1 MGGTVDMD
9 KDESMQFAADPRT
22 RDHGVFVPLSARQ
35 PLIHDIQQDV

>member
-9 KDESMQFAADPRT
+9 KDEPMQFAADPRA
-22 RDHGVFVPLSARQ
+22 RARGVFVPLAARQ

>member
-9 KDESMQFAADPRT
+9 KDEPMQFAAAPRA
-22 RDHGVFVPLSARQ
+22 RDRGVFVPLPARQ